1 MVLGNLS
8 RSLSTAFNRLKNET
22 IVNEEII
29 ERTLSDICRAL
40 IEADVNIH
48 LVKQLR
54 ENVRWDL

>member
-8 RSLSTAFNRLKNET
+8 RSLSTAFNRLRNET

-54 ENVRWDL
+54 ENVRCDL

>member
-8 RSLSTAFNRLKNET
+8 RSLSTAFNRLRNET

-54 ENVRWDL
+54 ENVR

>member
-8 RSLSTAFNRLKNET
+8 RSLSAAFNRLRNET

-54 ENVRWDL
+54 ENVR